1 VATDGLEAVTHTTSR
16 ERAEAAL
23 TALSGAS
30 ASFTVPGP
38 PQGKQRPRF
47 NRKTGNVFT
56 PKATVAYEQAVASH
70 CIAAKC
76 HRRMDQTT
84 LWTVRVQVFFGDR
97 RRRDV
102 DNVAKSILDALNK
115 VVYWDDHQV
124 STLVVQRMEVD
135 RDNPRVE
142 VTLSPEAE

>member
-1 VATDGLEAVTHTTSR
+1 M
-16 ERAEAAL
+16 
-23 TALSGAS
+23 
-30 ASFTVPGP
+30 
-38 PQGKQRPRF
+38 
-47 NRKTGNVFT
+47 
-56 PKATVAYEQAVASH
+56 AYEQAVASH

-84 LWTVRVQVFFGDR
+84 SWAVRIQVFFGDR